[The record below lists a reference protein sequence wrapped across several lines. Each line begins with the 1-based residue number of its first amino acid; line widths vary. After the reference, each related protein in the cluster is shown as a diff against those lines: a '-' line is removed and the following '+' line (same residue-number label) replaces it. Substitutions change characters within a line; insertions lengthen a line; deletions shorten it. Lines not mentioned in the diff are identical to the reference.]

1 MLIAIGSDHRGFAC
15 KSRITLLL
23 GEQGYEV
30 VDLGPEDAK
39 SCDYTDIA
47 YPVARYVA
55 EGKAALG
62 ILIDGNGL
70 GMSISANKIAGVR
83 AALCHDELT
92 AEMSRT
98 HNNANVLCLPA
109 DVLGE
114 ELIRRIIVSWLS
126 AKFDGSGRHIRRVEK
141 LGLIETGQD
150 PRELD

>member
-1 MLIAIGSDHRGFAC
+1 MRIAIGSDHRGFAS
-15 KSRITLLL
+15 KSRIVLLL
-23 GEQGYEV
+23 DEQGHDV
-30 VDLGPEDAK
+30 IDMGPAEAK

-47 YPVARYVA
+47 FPVARCIA
-55 EGKAALG
+55 DGKADLG

-70 GMSISANKIAGVR
+70 GMSISANKVSSVR

-109 DVLGE
+109 DVLGD
-114 ELIRRIIVSWLS
+114 ELIRRIIVSWLG

-141 LGLIETGQD
+141 LGMIEAGQD
-150 PRELD
+150 PRESE